1 MPTFLIGCQASFA
14 VEDKKLVAA
23 IHLAGARSQLIGPAF
38 WVSFFIETI
47 AAMRCIVAFSLLKFR
62 LKESGNMWTF
72 LGYGKTYLDKCGRDN
87 IGAYAAQTAYF
98 MIMTAIPVM
107 MLLTWIAGY
116 VPSIGEYMNELVYNV
131 LPPEFAPYMRRLVRI
146 VTQASVGAI
155 SISVVMAI
163 WSSGKAF
170 QNLMVGLNQ
179 VNKIEETRNWFG
191 RRLRAIFYTL
201 FLLLVIVVIML
212 MLVFTKQLQYYAE
225 NYYGFLAYVVGIRP
239 LFRGIFVFF
248 FLVIV
253 FTFLF
258 TVLPN
263 KHLTFLSQLPGGI
276 ICAISWYVFSFL
288 LAVWVRIFNSFSM
301 YGALATM
308 MMFMFWLYFCMY
320 FMLMAAEANVFFQQ
334 AFGLAWSKLVRKWTG
349 K

>member
-1 MPTFLIGCQASFA
+1 
-14 VEDKKLVAA
+14 
-23 IHLAGARSQLIGPAF
+23 
-38 WVSFFIETI
+38 
-47 AAMRCIVAFSLLKFR
+47 
-62 LKESGNMWTF
+62 MWTF

-98 MIMTAIPVM
+98 MIMSAIPFM
-107 MLLTWIAGY
+107 MLLVWIAGY
-116 VPSIGEYMNELVYNV
+116 VPSINEYMNELVFDV
-131 LPPEFAPYMRRLVRI
+131 LPETFLPYVERIIRL

-155 SISVVMAI
+155 SISAVMAI

-201 FLLLVIVVIML
+201 VLLFVIVVIML
-212 MLVFTKQLQYYAE
+212 MLVFTQKLQYYAK

-239 LFRGIFVFF
+239 LFRGIFVFI

-263 KHLTFLSQLPGGI
+263 KNLTFFSQLPGGI
-276 ICAISWYVFSFL
+276 ICAASWYVFSML
-288 LAVWVRIFNSFSM
+288 LAIWVKIFNNFSM
-301 YGALATM
+301 YGAFATM

-320 FMLMAAEANVFFQQ
+320 FMLMAAEANVFFEE
-334 AFGLAWSKLVRKWTG
+334 AFGLAWNNFKRKIKEG
-349 K
+349 SL

>member
-1 MPTFLIGCQASFA
+1 
-14 VEDKKLVAA
+14 
-23 IHLAGARSQLIGPAF
+23 
-38 WVSFFIETI
+38 
-47 AAMRCIVAFSLLKFR
+47 
-62 LKESGNMWTF
+62 MWTF

-98 MIMTAIPVM
+98 MIMSAIPFM
-107 MLLTWIAGY
+107 MLLVWIAGY
-116 VPSIGEYMNELVYNV
+116 VPSINEYMNELVFDV
-131 LPPEFAPYMRRLVRI
+131 LPETFLPYMERI
-146 VTQASVGAI
+146 IGLVTQASVGAV
-155 SISVVMAI
+155 SISALMAI

-201 FLLLVIVVIML
+201 VLLFVIVVIML
-212 MLVFTKQLQYYAE
+212 MLVFTQKLQYYAK

-239 LFRGIFVFF
+239 LFRGIFVFI

-263 KHLTFLSQLPGGI
+263 KNLSFFSQLPGGV
-276 ICAISWYVFSFL
+276 ICAASWYVFSML
-288 LAVWVRIFNSFSM
+288 LAIWVKIFNNFSM
-301 YGALATM
+301 YGAFATM

-320 FMLMAAEANVFFQQ
+320 FMLMSAEANVFFEE
-334 AFGLAWSKLVRKWTG
+334 AFGLAWTNFKRKIKEG
-349 K
+349 SL

>member
-1 MPTFLIGCQASFA
+1 
-14 VEDKKLVAA
+14 
-23 IHLAGARSQLIGPAF
+23 
-38 WVSFFIETI
+38 
-47 AAMRCIVAFSLLKFR
+47 
-62 LKESGNMWTF
+62 MWTF
-72 LGYGKTYLDKCGRDN
+72 LGYGNTYLDKCGRDN

-98 MIMTAIPVM
+98 MIMSAIPVM
-107 MLLTWIAGY
+107 MLLVWTAGY
-116 VPSIGEYMNELVYNV
+116 VPSINDYINELIYDVLPDNFSPYIAIVYN
-131 LPPEFAPYMRRLVRI
+131 L

-155 SISVVMAI
+155 SISIIMAI

-179 VNKIEETRNWFG
+179 VNKIEETRNWVA
-191 RRLRAIFYTL
+191 RRLKAVFYTMI
-201 FLLLVIVVIML
+201 LLVVIVVIML
-212 MLVFTKQLQYYAE
+212 MLVFTQKFQYYAN
-225 NYYGFLAYVVGIRP
+225 NYYGFLPYVVGIRP
-239 LFRGIFVFF
+239 LFRWIFVFI

-276 ICAISWYVFSFL
+276 ICAASWYIFSML
-288 LAVWVRIFNSFSM
+288 LAVWVKIFNNFSM
-301 YGALATM
+301 YGAFATM

-320 FMLMAAEANVFFQQ
+320 FMLMAAEANVFFEQ
-334 AFGLAWSKLVRKWTG
+334 AFKMAWNKFVQRFKDRHHI

>member
-1 MPTFLIGCQASFA
+1 
-14 VEDKKLVAA
+14 
-23 IHLAGARSQLIGPAF
+23 
-38 WVSFFIETI
+38 
-47 AAMRCIVAFSLLKFR
+47 
-62 LKESGNMWTF
+62 MWTF

-98 MIMTAIPVM
+98 MIMSAIPFM
-107 MLLTWIAGY
+107 MLLVWIAGY
-116 VPSIGEYMNELVYNV
+116 VPSINEYMNELVFDV
-131 LPPEFAPYMRRLVRI
+131 LPETFLPYVERIIRL

-155 SISVVMAI
+155 SISAVMAI

-201 FLLLVIVVIML
+201 VLLFVIVVIML
-212 MLVFTKQLQYYAE
+212 MLVFTQKLQYYAK

-239 LFRGIFVFF
+239 LFRGIFVFI

-263 KHLTFLSQLPGGI
+263 KNLSFFSQLPGGV
-276 ICAISWYVFSFL
+276 ICAASWYVFSML
-288 LAVWVRIFNSFSM
+288 LAIWVKIFNNFSM
-301 YGALATM
+301 YGAFATM

-320 FMLMAAEANVFFQQ
+320 FMLMAAEANVFFEE
-334 AFGLAWSKLVRKWTG
+334 AFGLAWNNFKRKIKEG
-349 K
+349 SL

>member
-1 MPTFLIGCQASFA
+1 
-14 VEDKKLVAA
+14 
-23 IHLAGARSQLIGPAF
+23 
-38 WVSFFIETI
+38 
-47 AAMRCIVAFSLLKFR
+47 
-62 LKESGNMWTF
+62 MWTF

-107 MLLTWIAGY
+107 MLLAWIAGLI
-116 VPSIGEYMNELVYNV
+116 PSINQYLNELVYEII
-131 LPPEFAPYMRRLVRI
+131 PSEFSPYMARLVKL
-146 VTQASVGAI
+146 VTQGSVGAI
-155 SISVVMAI
+155 SISALMAV

-179 VNKIEETRNWFG
+179 VNQIEETRNWLG
-191 RRLRAIFYTL
+191 RRIRAIFYTMI
-201 FLLLVIVVIML
+201 LLSIIIVIML
-212 MLVFTKQLQYYAE
+212 MLVFTQQLQGYAK

-239 LFRGIFVFF
+239 LFRSMFVFI

-263 KHLTFLSQLPGGI
+263 KNLKFMSQLPGGF
-276 ICAISWYVFSFL
+276 ICAVSWYVFSLFL
-288 LAVWVRIFNSFSM
+288 AIWVRFFKGFSM

-308 MMFMFWLYFCMY
+308 MIFMFWLYFCMY
-320 FMLMAAEANVFFQQ
+320 FMLMAAEANVFFAD
-334 AFGLAWSKLVRKWTG
+334 AFGLAWEKFKNDFKTKHFSNWTT

>member
-1 MPTFLIGCQASFA
+1 
-14 VEDKKLVAA
+14 
-23 IHLAGARSQLIGPAF
+23 
-38 WVSFFIETI
+38 
-47 AAMRCIVAFSLLKFR
+47 
-62 LKESGNMWTF
+62 MWTF

-98 MIMTAIPVM
+98 MIMSAIPFM
-107 MLLTWIAGY
+107 MLLVWIAGY
-116 VPSIGEYMNELVYNV
+116 VPSINEYMNELVFDV
-131 LPPEFAPYMRRLVRI
+131 LPETFLPYVERIIRL

-155 SISVVMAI
+155 SISAVMAI

-201 FLLLVIVVIML
+201 VLLFVIVVIML
-212 MLVFTKQLQYYAE
+212 MLVFTQKLQYYAK

-239 LFRGIFVFF
+239 LFRGIFVFI

-263 KHLTFLSQLPGGI
+263 KNLSFFSQLPGGV
-276 ICAISWYVFSFL
+276 ICAASWYVFSML
-288 LAVWVRIFNSFSM
+288 LAIWVKIFNNFSM
-301 YGALATM
+301 YGAFATM

-320 FMLMAAEANVFFQQ
+320 FMLMSAEANVFFEE
-334 AFGLAWSKLVRKWTG
+334 AFGLAWTNFKRKIKEG
-349 K
+349 SL

>member
-1 MPTFLIGCQASFA
+1 
-14 VEDKKLVAA
+14 
-23 IHLAGARSQLIGPAF
+23 
-38 WVSFFIETI
+38 
-47 AAMRCIVAFSLLKFR
+47 
-62 LKESGNMWTF
+62 MWTF

-98 MIMTAIPVM
+98 MIMSAIPFM
-107 MLLTWIAGY
+107 MLLVWIAGY
-116 VPSIGEYMNELVYNV
+116 VPSINEYMNELVFDV
-131 LPPEFAPYMRRLVRI
+131 LPETFLPYVERIIRL

-155 SISVVMAI
+155 SISAVMAV

-201 FLLLVIVVIML
+201 VLLFVIVVIML
-212 MLVFTKQLQYYAE
+212 MLVFTQKLQYYAK

-239 LFRGIFVFF
+239 LFRGIFVFI

-263 KHLTFLSQLPGGI
+263 KNLTFFSQLPGGI
-276 ICAISWYVFSFL
+276 ICAASWYVFSML
-288 LAVWVRIFNSFSM
+288 LAIWVKIFNNFSM
-301 YGALATM
+301 YGAFATM

-320 FMLMAAEANVFFQQ
+320 FMLMAAEANVFFEE
-334 AFGLAWSKLVRKWTG
+334 AFGLAWNNFKRKIKEG
-349 K
+349 SL

>member
-1 MPTFLIGCQASFA
+1 
-14 VEDKKLVAA
+14 
-23 IHLAGARSQLIGPAF
+23 
-38 WVSFFIETI
+38 
-47 AAMRCIVAFSLLKFR
+47 
-62 LKESGNMWTF
+62 MWTF

-98 MIMTAIPVM
+98 MIMSAIPFM
-107 MLLTWIAGY
+107 MLLVWIAGY
-116 VPSIGEYMNELVYNV
+116 VPSINEYMNELIFDV
-131 LPPEFAPYMRRLVRI
+131 LPSEFSPYMERIIRL
-146 VTQASVGAI
+146 VTQASFGAI
-155 SISVVMAI
+155 SISAVMAI

-191 RRLRAIFYTL
+191 RRFRAIFYTL
-201 FLLLVIVVIML
+201 VLLFVIVVIML
-212 MLVFTKQLQYYAE
+212 MLVFTQKLQYYAK

-239 LFRGIFVFF
+239 LFRGIFVFA

-263 KHLTFLSQLPGGI
+263 KRLTFFSQLPGGV
-276 ICAISWYVFSFL
+276 ICAASWYVFSLL
-288 LAVWVRIFNSFSM
+288 LAIWVKIFNNFSM
-301 YGALATM
+301 YGAFATM

-320 FMLMAAEANVFFQQ
+320 FMLMAAEANVFFEE
-334 AFGLAWSKLVRKWTG
+334 AFGLAWSNFKKKIKEG
-349 K
+349 SCK